1 MLTDLIC
8 YDLKVAALIVVFY
21 LFYMLLLARETTHT
35 LNRVVLLC
43 SIFLSTVL
51 PLCIITIHKSIPI
64 TSLPTRD
71 EYADLLKGVPQTIST
86 TDVTTPLS
94 LGEGLGVR
102 LLFAVLLIGTIIRLL
117 YLAQSYRKLMEIIRN
132 GEKHTLPSGMD
143 VCVVEDNVAPFSWM
157 NTIVLSQADWQLQS
171 ASILAHEEAHVRH
184 RHSYD
189 IVVVEI
195 LTALQWFNPVVWFMR
210 QELRIL
216 HEYEA
221 DASVLSHGFNE
232 SQYIHLLMQKA
243 KGIQACVLANGI
255 HTPKTKKR
263 IIMML
268 KKKSKRSVW
277 LKALYVVPIVLV
289 SLAMT
294 AKTVV
299 NYETTLNDNNSAI
312 RVFHE
317 KTNGRGDC
325 YQIRHQPGVKFFR
338 NGKEEQIPQGRNIS
352 LEVSKTTML
361 VDGKPIDQFTL
372 LDVPATGELKEIHL
386 TENNSNHYVC
396 NLKTTGAMKYSLKMS
411 DTEFVVYV
419 KEHQAA
425 GLSNGDLTQEMLN
438 EAGSI
443 SRAHIL
449 HLNSVYGSKK
459 SYLFIVDG
467 KEVSSEEFCQLPSN
481 AIVSAKVMDVGP
493 AKKAYGEK
501 GRRGATV
508 IKTKEKTVYIVDGE
522 LTSEEAASKIQKE
535 DITFVDVIST
545 AEDIKKAYHVDADKA
560 VVAQTK
566 QQGDDPV
573 FDVVENLPQFPG
585 GEMALMQFIARNIK
599 YPAKATEWGVQAR
612 VLVQFIV
619 EKDGSLT
626 HPKVIYPKVIKTINF
641 DESADIAV
649 AAQDKDMTEQQRKNA
664 EIQDQGIK
672 EGKQALFDE
681 AIRVVNTMPK
691 WIPGKQNGK
700 IVRCKFTI
708 PITYRLR

>member
-64 TSLPTRD
+64 SSLPTRD

-117 YLAQSYRKLMEIIRN
+117 YLVQSYRKLMGIIRN

-299 NYETTLNDNNSAI
+299 NYETTLNDNHSAI

-317 KTNGRGDC
+317 KTNGRGDS

-361 VDGKPIDQFTL
+361 VDGKPIDQLTL
-372 LDVPATGELKEIHL
+372 LDVPAAGELKEIHL

-396 NLKTTGAMKYSLKMS
+396 NLKTT
-411 DTEFVVYV
+411 
-419 KEHQAA
+419 
-425 GLSNGDLTQEMLN
+425 
-438 EAGSI
+438 
-443 SRAHIL
+443 
-449 HLNSVYGSKK
+449 
-459 SYLFIVDG
+459 
-467 KEVSSEEFCQLPSN
+467 EE
-481 AIVSAKVMDVGP
+481 
-493 AKKAYGEK
+493 
-501 GRRGATV
+501 
-508 IKTKEKTVYIVDGE
+508 TKEKTVYIVDGE

-535 DITFVDVIST
+535 DITLVDVIST
-545 AEDIKKAYHVDADKA
+545 AENIKKAYHVDADKA
-560 VVAQTK
+560 VVVQTK
-566 QQGDDPV
+566 HQGDDPV

-599 YPAKATEWGVQAR
+599 YPAKATEWGVQGR

-664 EIQDQGIK
+664 EIQNQGIK

-681 AIRVVNTMPK
+681 AIRVVNIMPK
-691 WIPGKQNGK
+691 WIPGKQKGK

-708 PITYRLR
+708 PITYRLS

>member
-51 PLCIITIHKSIPI
+51 PLCIITIHKSILI

-117 YLAQSYRKLMEIIRN
+117 YLAQSYRKLMGIIRN

-317 KTNGRGDC
+317 KTNGRGDS

-372 LDVPATGELKEIHL
+372 LDVPAAGELKEIHL

-396 NLKTTGAMKYSLKMS
+396 NLKTT
-411 DTEFVVYV
+411 
-419 KEHQAA
+419 
-425 GLSNGDLTQEMLN
+425 
-438 EAGSI
+438 
-443 SRAHIL
+443 
-449 HLNSVYGSKK
+449 
-459 SYLFIVDG
+459 
-467 KEVSSEEFCQLPSN
+467 EE
-481 AIVSAKVMDVGP
+481 
-493 AKKAYGEK
+493 
-501 GRRGATV
+501 
-508 IKTKEKTVYIVDGE
+508 TKEKTVYIVDGE

-545 AEDIKKAYHVDADKA
+545 AENIKKAYHVDADKA
-560 VVAQTK
+560 VVVQTK
-566 QQGDDPV
+566 HQGDDPV

-599 YPAKATEWGVQAR
+599 YPAKATEWGVQGR

-664 EIQDQGIK
+664 EIQNQGIK

-691 WIPGKQNGK
+691 WIPGKQKGK